1 MEAGLADSWVHEVVE
16 DGDEDDQCQGVQ
28 VVNKTLK
35 KLAFAIVIEMCHQDQ
50 LTHWEHHRAAW

>member
-16 DGDEDDQCQGVQ
+16 DGDEDDQRQGVQ
-28 VVNKTLK
+28 IVDKTLK
-35 KLAFAIVIEMCHQDQ
+35 KLAFAIVIEMCRQDQ